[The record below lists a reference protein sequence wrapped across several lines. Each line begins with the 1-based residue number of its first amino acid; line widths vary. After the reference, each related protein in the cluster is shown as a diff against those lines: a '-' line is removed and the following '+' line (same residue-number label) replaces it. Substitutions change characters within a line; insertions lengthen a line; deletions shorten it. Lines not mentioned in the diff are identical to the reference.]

1 MVYMRKNNTMTTFDY
16 TQIQGLMP
24 KGLVEGSDEL
34 FRALDNARRTAYFA
48 LLAWE
53 NANGSKYE
61 FLSYRMGQELDTL
74 VRLAGYQNSDK
85 WDDVVRVL
93 FGEELP
99 RGYWDARNGALRVI
113 LRWNDTNYDSA
124 CEAIASGRLDK
135 YEDYRRKNAEASH
148 ADAMGFVRT
157 AHFHEYTVTERGDR
171 NPVLGTHNLTFT
183 HTCACGDSYET
194 RSVNNWSGD

>member
-1 MVYMRKNNTMTTFDY
+1 MNTFDY

-24 KGLVEGSDEL
+24 TGLVEDTDEIR
-34 FRALDNARRTAYFA
+34 RAARNARGIVHQA

-53 NANGSKYE
+53 NANGSQYNI
-61 FLSYRMGQELDTL
+61 LSYRMGQELDTL
-74 VRLAGYQNSDK
+74 IHIAGYRNTDK
-85 WDDVVRVL
+85 WDDVVRVM

-99 RGYWDARNGALRVI
+99 RGYWDRRNGALRVI
-113 LRWNDTNYDSA
+113 LDWKDTNYDSA
-124 CEAIASGRLDK
+124 CEAIASGRLNE
-135 YEDYRRKNAEASH
+135 YENYRHRNPEASH
-148 ADAMGFVRT
+148 ADAMDFVRT